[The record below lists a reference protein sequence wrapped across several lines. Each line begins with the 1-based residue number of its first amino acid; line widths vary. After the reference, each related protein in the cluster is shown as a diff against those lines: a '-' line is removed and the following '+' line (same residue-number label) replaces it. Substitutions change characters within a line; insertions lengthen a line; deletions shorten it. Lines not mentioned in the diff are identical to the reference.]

1 MINLI
6 YINNTWLPVENI
18 NDVSTIIREYY
29 NIELADQMDE
39 LFPVHTDEEYYELES
54 ELEARKNVISNMQ
67 EEIFQ
72 LHYKIEKLEAQLS
85 EANDK
90 IFKLEI

>member
-1 MINLI
+1 MMFLQ
-6 YINNTWLPVENI
+6 LLENI
-18 NDVSTIIREYY
+18 
-29 NIELADQMDE
+29 ADQMDKLLSE
-39 LFPVHTDEEYYELES
+39 HTDEEYYELEY
-54 ELEARKNVISNMQ
+54 ELEVRKNVISNMQ

>member
-1 MINLI
+1 MIKLI
-6 YINNTWLPVENI
+6 YINDTWLPVENI

-29 NIELADQMDE
+29 NEELADQMDK
-39 LFPVHTDEEYYELES
+39 LFPEHTNEEYDELEC
-54 ELEARKNVISNMQ
+54 ELEDKSCMMDDMQ

-85 EANDK
+85 EAYDK
-90 IFKLEI
+90 IFELES

>member
-1 MINLI
+1 MTNLI

-29 NIELADQMDE
+29 NTELADQMDQLIPE
-39 LFPVHTDEEYYELES
+39 HTDEEYDELINDIEDKS
-54 ELEARKNVISNMQ
+54 SMMDDMED
-67 EEIFQ
+67 EIFQ
-72 LHYKIEKLEAQLS
+72 LNNKIDELGAQLD

-90 IFKLEI
+90 IFELEI